1 MSLCNYPSL
10 SIPVPTID
18 PMVIILAILSFLN
31 LTIPPMP
38 SIPMPAPFCA
48 LD

>member
-10 SIPVPTID
+10 SIPLPALD
-18 PMVIILAILSFLN
+18 PLAIITVILGVLGLS
-31 LTIPPMP
+31 IPPMP
-38 SIPMPAPFCA
+38 SIPMPAPFCP